1 MGENSRIYW
10 FSGTGNSLY
19 AAKEL
24 AKELGGAQLEQ
35 ITGKPPSGI
44 VGGKGEKIGF
54 VFPSYALNL
63 PRAVHAFVEKLEI
76 KPDTYIFTIVTMGGP
91 GHGSIAALSK
101 ALRAKGYR
109 LNYGRGLR
117 MPSNY
122 VMLYNPA
129 EPSKADKMKTKVDA
143 RIRTF
148 ASDVKAE
155 TQSVKSFPFTMQT
168 LYKNISSLDAKFTS
182 GEKCTGCAMCQ
193 KLCPVKNIKM
203 ENDNPK
209 WLHHCEHCVACISWC
224 PTRAIE
230 YGNKTQ
236 SRRRYQNPHI
246 KAEELFRQE
255 GK

>member
-1 MGENSRIYW
+1 MSENSRIYW

-19 AAKEL
+19 AAKGL
-24 AKELGGAQLEQ
+24 TKELGGAQLEQ
-35 ITGKPPSGI
+35 ITDKPPSGI

-54 VFPSYALNL
+54 VFPSYCLNL
-63 PRAVHAFVEKLEI
+63 PRAVRAFVEQLEI
-76 KPDTYIFTIVTMGGP
+76 KPDTYIFTVVTMGGP
-91 GHGSIAALSK
+91 GHGSIASLNK
-101 ALRAKGYR
+101 ALKAKGHR

-129 EPSKADKMKTKVDA
+129 ESSKADKMKAKVDA
-143 RIRTF
+143 RICTL
-148 ASDVKAE
+148 AADIKSE
-155 TQSVKSFPFTMQT
+155 MQSVKSLPFIMQT
-168 LYKNISSLDAKFTS
+168 LYKNIPSLDVKFS
-182 GEKCTGCAMCQ
+182 AGDSCTGCAMCK
-193 KLCPVKNIKM
+193 KLCPVKNIEMK
-203 ENDNPK
+203 DSKPK